1 MVLVKESFMN
11 VLSALIL
18 SEEFQGIVSSE
29 AGDKLYEGESSVSPV
44 PSKAGEDSKSQ
55 PEDFGSGGISE
66 FEVKNVNSDGGKSRL
81 LSYNYFASMVAWS
94 KTIKLHNFRISIIV
108 VRCNNFCIGARC
120 YQHGRL
126 KFLQPVTWCCMDH

>member
-1 MVLVKESFMN
+1 MN

-29 AGDKLYEGESSVSPV
+29 AGDKLHEGESSVSPV

-55 PEDFGSGGISE
+55 PEDSGSGGISE

-81 LSYNYFASMVAWS
+81 LSKMES
-94 KTIKLHNFRISIIV
+94 LHIVGKQSGNPLWNHATVFR
-108 VRCNNFCIGARC
+108 
-120 YQHGRL
+120 
-126 KFLQPVTWCCMDH
+126 